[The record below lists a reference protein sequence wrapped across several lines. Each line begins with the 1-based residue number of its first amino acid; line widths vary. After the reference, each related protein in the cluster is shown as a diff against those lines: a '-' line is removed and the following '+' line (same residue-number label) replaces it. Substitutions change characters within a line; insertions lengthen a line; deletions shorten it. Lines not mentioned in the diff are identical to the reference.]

1 MNDGCGVRKSLA
13 HIVGVSLISV
23 ISIAATWMT
32 LPVAAQS
39 TKPVPD
45 GVGVDERLGE
55 FVASEAV
62 FLDEAG
68 QEVRISDLMDG
79 ETPVILN
86 FVYHECPMLCSL
98 LLDGF
103 SKTLQEMAF
112 APGAEFDVITVSFS
126 ASETPDVAARQKE
139 RYLASLDDSSAAEG
153 WHFLTGTEDE
163 IARLAESVGFQF
175 RWVASQ
181 DQFAHPAALI
191 FLSPEGRITRYL
203 HGMTFT
209 ASDVRRAVVEA
220 SSGTVGSAVDRVL
233 LYCFQYDPDANSY
246 VLHATNLM
254 KLGGLLTLLVL
265 GAGLFLFWRRER
277 RNQRSAPSSSM
288 TTSDNQLMA

>member
-1 MNDGCGVRKSLA
+1 MG
-13 HIVGVSLISV
+13 
-23 ISIAATWMT
+23 IAAAWTT

-55 FVASEAV
+55 SIELDAV
-62 FLDEAG
+62 FLDERG
-68 QEVRISDLMDG
+68 EEVRISDLMDG

-98 LLDGF
+98 LLEGF
-103 SKTLQEMAF
+103 SKTLQQMAF
-112 APGAEFDVITVSFS
+112 TPGDEFDVITVSFS
-126 ASETPDVAARQKE
+126 ATETPDLAARQKE
-139 RYLASLDDSSAAEG
+139 RYLASLDAPEAVDG
-153 WHFLTGTEDE
+153 WHFLTGTEGE
-163 IARLAESVGFQF
+163 IARLAESAGFQF
-175 RWVASQ
+175 RWVESR

-191 FLSPEGRITRYL
+191 FLAPDGTITRYL

-209 ASDVRRAVVEA
+209 ASDVRRGVVEA
-220 SSGTVGSAVDRVL
+220 SNGTVGSAVDRVL
-233 LYCFQYDPDANSY
+233 LYCYQYDPDANSY

-265 GAGLFLFWRRER
+265 GVGLFLFWRRER
-277 RNQRSAPSSSM
+277 REQRTAPERWPSPE
-288 TTSDNQLMA
+288 AA